1 MINFGGISKCTL
13 RTGYYIGLLSRS
25 SDQFWGVMVDRRF
38 GIQLLLTGEFHG
50 LPAVSKRV
58 SPSGPAVMWCNVV
71 NNKLN

>member
-1 MINFGGISKCTL
+1 MHFKNW
-13 RTGYYIGLLSRS
+13 LLHRVTIRS

-58 SPSGPAVMWCNVV
+58 SASGPAVMWCNVV